1 MEGREAQTKN
11 EALKS
16 HLAIRCGKAA
26 ILLSSLKSSR
36 CRRLN
41 LNQIMN
47 EEDEKEMLKKE
58 IGDLKMKLVEERLR
72 NKRIK
77 LCGFMELL
85 LQLLVLLSLIFTFLL
100 LFVFTSL

>member
-26 ILLSSLKSSR
+26 ILLSSLKTSR

-41 LNQIMN
+41 LNQIMVCMYKYIYIYIYICIYIN
-47 EEDEKEMLKKE
+47 EF
-58 IGDLKMKLVEERLR
+58 R
-72 NKRIK
+72 
-77 LCGFMELL
+77 
-85 LQLLVLLSLIFTFLL
+85 
-100 LFVFTSL
+100 